1 MHTTSLKL
9 ITIVAEPVLEARLV
23 HDIHLLGA
31 TGHTITDGRGAGT
44 SHRHATDYP
53 GENIRL
59 EAIVAPE
66 VADRIVSHVAS
77 QYFATYSLICFV
89 SDVAVVRG
97 EKYLS
102 PRPPTA

>member
-23 HDIHLLGA
+23 QELHALGA
-31 TGHTITDGRGAGT
+31 TGHTITEGRGSGS

-53 GENIRL
+53 GENIRI
-59 EAIVAPE
+59 ESIVAPD
-66 VADRIVSHVAS
+66 VADRIVTHMASH
-77 QYFATYSLICFV
+77 YFSTYSLICFV

-97 EKYLS
+97 DKYLT
-102 PRPPTA
+102 PRTSSS